1 MKKRIAKDIFH
12 SCLSTLNCLRIT
24 LIKKNNMIKHAKTD
38 VSGLVKPKRRIT
50 ALIAVL
56 MLMCLSSAFAQG
68 SKKVTG
74 TVNDAAGEP
83 MIGVSIV
90 VKGTTAVSYTH
101 LTLPTNSIV

>member
-1 MKKRIAKDIFH
+1 
-12 SCLSTLNCLRIT
+12 
-24 LIKKNNMIKHAKTD
+24 MIKSAKTD
-38 VSGLVKPKRRIT
+38 VSGLVKLKRRIT
-50 ALIAVL
+50 ALMAVL

-90 VKGTTAVSYTH
+90 VKGTTVGTVTDIDGKYSINIPAGNKNH
-101 LTLPTNSIV
+101 LCFTYIGYLKAGSAYKWEKVW

>member
-12 SCLSTLNCLRIT
+12 SCLSALNCLRIT
-24 LIKKNNMIKHAKTD
+24 LIKKNNMIKHAKID

-56 MLMCLSSAFAQG
+56 MLMCFSSAFAQG

-90 VKGTTAVSYTH
+90 VKGTTVGTV
-101 LTLPTNSIV
+101 TDIDGK